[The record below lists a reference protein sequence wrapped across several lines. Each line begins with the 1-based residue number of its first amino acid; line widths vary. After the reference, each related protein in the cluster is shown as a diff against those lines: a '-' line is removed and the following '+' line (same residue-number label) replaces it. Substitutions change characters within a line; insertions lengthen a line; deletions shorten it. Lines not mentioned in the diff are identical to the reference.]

1 MRLSRPTSDGGRF
14 MLNSFNADRTRG
26 VPVKMEPSEE
36 WSAIHSM
43 NAMLRGLPVEEA
55 DPYVFKFVGGLSS
68 RSMGKLLY
76 TVWGSLTTSTS
87 TFVNTVA

>member
-55 DPYVFKFVGGLSS
+55 DPYVFKFVGGFCSWCLW
-68 RSMGKLLY
+68 KLLF
-76 TVWGSLTTSTS
+76 TGWGILTTFT
-87 TFVNTVA
+87 